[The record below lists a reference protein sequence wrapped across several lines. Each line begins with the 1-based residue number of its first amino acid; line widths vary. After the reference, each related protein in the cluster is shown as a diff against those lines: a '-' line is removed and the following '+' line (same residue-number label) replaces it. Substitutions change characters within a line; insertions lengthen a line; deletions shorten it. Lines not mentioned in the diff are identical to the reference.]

1 MVRTP
6 LGAKSLCY
14 VIEDIFRLLEPY
26 PRILLAVSG
35 GADSMAL
42 MHLAARWLK
51 RCGDAGANTAAL
63 PAIHV
68 LTVDHGLR
76 PEAAAEAE
84 FVAAAAKRLG
94 FGHTTLTWTGTK
106 PASGVQAAAR
116 EARYRL
122 MTVFARE
129 HGYGCIVTAHHAG
142 DQAETLLMRLA
153 RGSGTDGLA
162 GMACV
167 TRLGGIDIVRPLL
180 GLEKARLKAVLRAA
194 GESWADDPSNGN
206 DRFERVRLRRLLGLL
221 RKEGIV
227 PASLA
232 LSAKRLGRAR
242 QALHAAVDALAQRAV
257 TAEPPGYGRL
267 DAAALTEAPEEIC
280 IGVLSRAF
288 QGFGGTARPPRLVQV
303 EVLSAALLRGDM
315 PRQVTLGGCL
325 MRAKGASLYIVRE
338 PGRMGTPR
346 LDMQPGETAIWDGRF
361 TVTLD
366 AEVPGPV
373 QVAPP
378 DAAYIRTHLPHLTGM
393 ARLAAET
400 GPAFWRD
407 GRLIAMPQFEGLPGE
422 AGCHA
427 IFLDPFAI

>member
-1 MVRTP
+1 MQAHP
-6 LGAKSLCY
+6 L
-14 VIEDIFRLLEPY
+14 VIEDIFRPLEPY
-26 PRILLAVSG
+26 SRILLAVSG

-51 RCGDAGANTAAL
+51 RRGDAGANTAAL

-76 PEAAAEAE
+76 PEFAAEAE
-84 FVAAAAKRLG
+84 FVGSAAKRLG
-94 FGHTTLTWTGTK
+94 FGHSTLTWTGAK
-106 PASGVQAAAR
+106 PASGLQAAAR
-116 EARYRL
+116 EARYGL
-122 MTVFARE
+122 MAAFARN
-129 HGYGCIVTAHHAG
+129 HAYCCIVTAHHAG

-162 GMACV
+162 GMAPV
-167 TRLGGIDIVRPLL
+167 MRLGGVDIVRPLL

-194 GESWADDPSNGN
+194 GERWVDDPSNAS
-206 DRFERVRLRRLLGLL
+206 DVFERVRLRRLLGML

-242 QALHAAVDALAQRAV
+242 QALHAAADALAQRAV
-257 TAEPPGYGRL
+257 TVDPSGYGSL
-267 DAAALTEAPEEIC
+267 DAAVLKDAPEEIC

-303 EVLSAALLRGDM
+303 EVLSAALRRGDM

-325 MRAKGASLYIVRE
+325 MRAKDATLYIGRE
-338 PGRMGTPR
+338 PGRMGTPI
-346 LDMQPGETAIWDGRF
+346 LDMLPGSTAIWDGRF

-366 AEVPGPV
+366 AEAPDPV

-378 DAAYIRTHLPHLTGM
+378 DTAYIRTHLPHLTGM

-407 GRLIAMPQFEGLPGE
+407 GRLIAMPQLEGLPGE

-427 IFLDPFAI
+427 VFLDPFAI